1 MAPPKKGS
9 KTVRSANVGETATT
23 PSSLPVSN
31 AGVTREELNT
41 VVAEL
46 QQQMANQSNLMLE
59 KLTALLSAQTG
70 PTAQRVEVGAEGNSH
85 SSPPEENVN
94 VGNHSTGVDNNLHET
109 NIEDHRTRVV
119 NDLHENTPKGD
130 NLNAHN
136 PCQQDN
142 RSQWNRN
149 PQNARGTTGGAP
161 PHEGGSGPQSTLY
174 DRLCKRT
181 SEEVA
186 GVCPV
191 GPSNEEEYFSGMIRQ
206 L

>member
-9 KTVRSANVGETATT
+9 KTVRSGNVGEIATT
-23 PSSLPVSN
+23 PSNLPVPN

-59 KLTALLSAQTG
+59 KLTALLAAENG
-70 PTAQRVEVGAEGNSH
+70 PAAQRVEVGVEGHSH

-94 VGNHSTGVDNNLHET
+94 VGNHSTVVDNNLHET

-161 PHEGGSGPQSTLY
+161 PMRGAQ
-174 DRLCKRT
+174 
-181 SEEVA
+181 
-186 GVCPV
+186 
-191 GPSNEEEYFSGMIRQ
+191 GPSQLFMVVCTNEH
-206 L
+206 

>member
-1 MAPPKKGS
+1 M
-9 KTVRSANVGETATT
+9 
-23 PSSLPVSN
+23 
-31 AGVTREELNT
+31 
-41 VVAEL
+41 
-46 QQQMANQSNLMLE
+46 
-59 KLTALLSAQTG
+59 
-70 PTAQRVEVGAEGNSH
+70 EGNSH

-94 VGNHSTGVDNNLHET
+94 VRNHRTGVDNDLHET

-119 NDLHENTPKGD
+119 NDLHENTPKDD

-149 PQNARGTTGGAP
+149 PRNTRGTTGGAP

-174 DRLCKRT
+174 DHLCKRT

-191 GPSNEEEYFSGMIRQ
+191 GPPNEEE
-206 L
+206 